1 MPSKELIEKVARE
14 LCLVTGRMGD
24 PLPIE
29 LQRVDRDW
37 GGHIPAAKAAISTI
51 LAALQEP
58 TEGMLDAVDE
68 RRNTPFDQYFKD
80 ADDVDRWAEMWWK
93 QMLLASPLGEEK

>member
-1 MPSKELIEKVARE
+1 MTDDELIEKVARE
-14 LCLVTGRMGD
+14 ICLVTGRMGD

-37 GGHIPAAKAAISTI
+37 GSHIPAAKVAISTI

-58 TEGMLDAVDE
+58 TEGMRAAAEEADWEANHDITFTECWKAMLAASALGGEDAE
-68 RRNTPFDQYFKD
+68 
-80 ADDVDRWAEMWWK
+80 
-93 QMLLASPLGEEK
+93 

>member
-1 MPSKELIEKVARE
+1 MTHDELIEKVARE
-14 LCLVTGRMGD
+14 ICLVTGRMGD

-58 TEGMLDAVDE
+58 TDIMLQAYWDGSEASDS
-68 RRNTPFDQYFKD
+68 
-80 ADDVDRWAEMWWK
+80 WGL
-93 QMLLASPLGEEK
+93 MLSASALGEQSDG